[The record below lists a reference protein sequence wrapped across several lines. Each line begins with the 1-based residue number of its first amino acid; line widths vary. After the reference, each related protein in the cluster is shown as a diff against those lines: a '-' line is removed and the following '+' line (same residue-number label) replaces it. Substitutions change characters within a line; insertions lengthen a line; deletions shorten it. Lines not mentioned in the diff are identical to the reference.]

1 MNILVRTVPG
11 HTVLRPDTSWERYD
25 RDFYLP
31 DDLSQIS
38 FTPVAVARICKP
50 GRCVGA
56 RFVQRYLDA
65 FGYGILLY
73 PDDLDDGSPEGFA
86 AAGCVDG
93 TTLIELPEAPSLE
106 GGCTLYRDGAAIFST
121 PAPAID
127 WGAQLEAASRF
138 TYIRSGDL
146 LAVELAARAPLT
158 RREETPVRIT
168 GPSIDFRI
176 IG

>member
-1 MNILVRTVPG
+1 MTPLTGLKIVP
-11 HTVLRPDTSWERYD
+11 EI
-25 RDFYLP
+25 RDARSELEL
-31 DDLSQIS
+31 LSATEI
-38 FTPVAVARICKP
+38 A
-50 GRCVGA
+50 
-56 RFVQRYLDA
+56 DM
-65 FGYGILLY
+65 
-73 PDDLDDGSPEGFA
+73 
-86 AAGCVDG
+86 
-93 TTLIELPEAPSLE
+93 IELPEAPSLE
-106 GGCTLYRDGAAIFST
+106 GGCTLYRDGATIFST